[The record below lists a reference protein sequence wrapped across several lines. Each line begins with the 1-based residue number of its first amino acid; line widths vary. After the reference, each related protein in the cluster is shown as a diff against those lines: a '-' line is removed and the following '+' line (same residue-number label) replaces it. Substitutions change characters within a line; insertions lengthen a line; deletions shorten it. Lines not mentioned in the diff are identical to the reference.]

1 MAGRVTV
8 IIGLGAD
15 IGIAIARSCLEGGE
29 SVLVADTSE
38 KRVAAAEGALEGP
51 VVVRHEAEFSH
62 IGISNCLKAAL
73 EAHGRVDHLVHIP
86 PIPRRDKLASVEI
99 DPLAERMG
107 ALTVSATNTLRLFS
121 EVMAQQEPF
130 DDGTIRRL
138 PQRGAFTFV
147 LSLTSL
153 LADHWRFSETV
164 LQNAVIGVMRAGAVS
179 LAPQRIRVNAIAAI
193 RPRAERRGLI
203 EREDSGSDSDSEG
216 VEAAEFE
223 READW
228 LKLRTPMGRA
238 ALADEIAQT
247 VRFLNSDDAGFITGE
262 VLRMDGGRGVLNGV
276 ISN

>member
-8 IIGLGAD
+8 IVGLGTD
-15 IGIAIARSCLEGGE
+15 IGIAIARSCLEAGE

-51 VVVRHEAEFSH
+51 VVVRHEAEFSQ
-62 IGISNCLKAAL
+62 IGISNCLKAAV
-73 EAHGRVDHLVHIP
+73 EAYGRVDHLVHIP
-86 PIPRRDKLASVEI
+86 PIPRRDTLASVEI
-99 DPLAERMG
+99 DRLAERMS
-107 ALTVSATNTLRLFS
+107 ALTVSATTTLRLFS
-121 EVMAQQEPF
+121 EVMTEQEPF

-193 RPRAERRGLI
+193 RPRAERRGLVAS
-203 EREDSGSDSDSEG
+203 EDRGSDSEG

-223 READW
+223 VEADW

-262 VLRMDGGRGVLNGV
+262 VLRLDGGRGVLNGV
-276 ISN
+276 IST

>member
-8 IIGLGAD
+8 IVGLGTD
-15 IGIAIARSCLEGGE
+15 IGIAIARSCLEAGE

-51 VVVRHEAEFSH
+51 VVVRHEAEFSQ
-62 IGISNCLKAAL
+62 IGISNCLKAAV
-73 EAHGRVDHLVHIP
+73 EAYGRVDHLVHIP
-86 PIPRRDKLASVEI
+86 PIPRRDTLASVEI
-99 DPLAERMG
+99 DRLAERMS
-107 ALTVSATNTLRLFS
+107 ALTVSATTTLRLFS
-121 EVMAQQEPF
+121 EVMTEQEPF

-153 LADHWRFSETV
+153 VADHWRFSETV

-193 RPRAERRGLI
+193 RPRAERRGLVAS
-203 EREDSGSDSDSEG
+203 EDRGSDSEG

-223 READW
+223 VEADW

-262 VLRMDGGRGVLNGV
+262 VLRLDGGRGVLNGV
-276 ISN
+276 IST

>member
-8 IIGLGAD
+8 IVGLGTD
-15 IGIAIARSCLEGGE
+15 IGIAIARSCLEAGE

-51 VVVRHEAEFSH
+51 VVVRHEAEFSQ
-62 IGISNCLKAAL
+62 IGISNCLKAAV
-73 EAHGRVDHLVHIP
+73 EAYGRVDHLVHIP
-86 PIPRRDKLASVEI
+86 PIPRRDTLASVEI
-99 DPLAERMG
+99 DRLAERMS
-107 ALTVSATNTLRLFS
+107 ALTVSATTTLRLFS
-121 EVMAQQEPF
+121 EVMAEQEPF

-193 RPRAERRGLI
+193 RPRAERRGLVAS
-203 EREDSGSDSDSEG
+203 EDRGSDSEG

-223 READW
+223 VEADW

-262 VLRMDGGRGVLNGV
+262 VLRLDGGRGVLNGV
-276 ISN
+276 IST

>member
-8 IIGLGAD
+8 LVGLGTD
-15 IGIAIARSCLEGGE
+15 IGIAIARSCLEAGE

-86 PIPRRDKLASVEI
+86 PIPRRDTLASLEI
-99 DPLAERMG
+99 DRLAERMS
-107 ALTVSATNTLRLFS
+107 ALTVSATTTLRLFS
-121 EVMAQQEPF
+121 EVMAEQEPF

-193 RPRAERRGLI
+193 RPRAERRGLVAS
-203 EREDSGSDSDSEG
+203 EDRGSDSEG

>member
-8 IIGLGAD
+8 LVGLGTD
-15 IGIAIARSCLEGGE
+15 IGIAIARSCLEAGE

-38 KRVAAAEGALEGP
+38 KRLAAAEDALEGT
-51 VVVRHEAEFSH
+51 VVVRHEAEFSR

-73 EAHGRVDHLVHIP
+73 EAFGRVDHLVHIP
-86 PIPRRDKLASVEI
+86 PIPRRDTFESVEI
-99 DPLAERMG
+99 DRLAERMS
-107 ALTVSATNTLRLFS
+107 ALTVSAATSLRLFS
-121 EVMAQQEPF
+121 EVMAEQEPF
-130 DDGTIRRL
+130 DDGKIRRL

-147 LSLTSL
+147 LSLTCL
-153 LADHWRFSETV
+153 LADHWRFSEGV
-164 LQNAVIGVMRAGAVS
+164 LQNAVIGVMRAGAVA

-193 RPRAERRGLI
+193 RANADRRGAVTG
-203 EREDSGSDSDSEG
+203 EDKGNGANGED
-216 VEAAEFE
+216 AAQLE

-262 VLRMDGGRGVLNGV
+262 VLRMDGGRSVLNGV
-276 ISN
+276 IST